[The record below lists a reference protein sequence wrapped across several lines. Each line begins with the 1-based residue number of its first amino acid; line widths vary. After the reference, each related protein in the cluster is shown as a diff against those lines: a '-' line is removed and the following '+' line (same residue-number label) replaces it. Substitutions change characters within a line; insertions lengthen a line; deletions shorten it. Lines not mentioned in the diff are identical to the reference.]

1 MSGKKGHRQFA
12 GDIDGV
18 LEHYRNRAQVVQ
30 LWWHKDAWSPWMYI
44 GRLRLDDYR
53 PFSDFLFME
62 LVQSRF
68 GGGWYRARIYGEWD
82 RRARREE
89 YLEQVSF
96 GVDGPVTAET
106 LALIRRS
113 QASESQGRTRHR

>member
-1 MSGKKGHRQFA
+1 MSGEKGHRQFA

-18 LEHYRNRAQVVQ
+18 LEHYGNRAQVVQ
-30 LWWHKDAWSPWMYI
+30 LWWHNGARSPWVYI

-53 PFSDFLFME
+53 PFSEFLFME

-68 GGGWYRARIYGEWD
+68 GGGWYRAKIYGQWD
-82 RRARREE
+82 RRSRREE

-96 GVDGPVTAET
+96 GIGGVPTAET
-106 LALIRRS
+106 LDLIRRA
-113 QASESQGRTRHR
+113 QPRGRG